1 MILILAAAS
10 AVWSGKAPSN
20 FLIILADDVGS
31 GDMGWSCGWV
41 LLLIVV
47 LVQWLACRLQK
58 TI

>member
-1 MILILAAAS
+1 MLLVALFVAIAS
-10 AVWSGKAPSN
+10 TPKAPAN

-31 GDMGWSCGWV
+31 GVMGWSCGWV

-47 LVQWLACRLQK
+47 LVQWLAADLK